1 MVLKTVNIA
10 VTLIDRKGKGSVN
23 IIGIVVLKET
33 YLRSVK
39 PQNVQFL

>member
-23 IIGIVVLKET
+23 IIGIVALKET
-33 YLRSVK
+33 YFEKR
-39 PQNVQFL
+39 